1 MSASSQSRPCALKD
15 LIGPY
20 TLDALERREAE
31 SLQAHLSTCAE
42 CWQEYQSLAPVTS
55 ALTSWRNEV
64 LPPLAPMWDRL
75 LQRIDGRVQQERTA
89 PAFVPVSTG
98 STPWPEPRWEAV
110 APGIS
115 CRLLSTDAATDRVS
129 MLVRLDEGASYPP
142 HQHAGVE
149 ELYLLQGELWIDD
162 RQLFPG
168 DYNRAERGSSDQRV
182 WSATGCMCLLITSAS
197 DQLRQP

>member
-1 MSASSQSRPCALKD
+1 MSSSSQNRPCALKD

-20 TLDALERREAE
+20 TLDALERDEAR
-31 SLQAHLSTCAE
+31 SMQAHLGTCSE

-64 LPPLAPMWDRL
+64 LPPLAPLWDRL
-75 LQRIDGRVQQERTA
+75 LQRIEGQVQTELMA
-89 PAFVPVSTG
+89 PSFVSG
-98 STPWPEPRWEAV
+98 SSGSAQSPELRWEDV

-115 CRLLSTDAATDRVS
+115 CKLLSTDAAMDRVS
-129 MLVRLDEGASYPP
+129 MLVRLKEGASYPP

-168 DYNRAERGSSDQRV
+168 DYNRAERGTSDQRV
-182 WSATGCMCLLITSAS
+182 WSPTGCMCLLITSAS
-197 DQLRQP
+197 DQLR

>member
-1 MSASSQSRPCALKD
+1 MSSSQNSPCGLKD

-20 TLDALERREAE
+20 TLDALERREAQ
-31 SLQAHLSTCAE
+31 SIRAHLSTCSE
-42 CWQEYQSLAPVTS
+42 CWQEYQSLAPVTT

-75 LQRIDGRVQQERTA
+75 LQRIDGQKQKERTA
-89 PAFVPVSTG
+89 PSSVAASAG
-98 STPWPEPRWEAV
+98 SSQWPEPHWEDV

-129 MLVRLDEGASYPP
+129 MLVRLAEGASYPP
-142 HQHAGVE
+142 HQHADVE

-168 DYNRAERGSSDQRV
+168 DYNRAERGTSDQRV
-182 WSATGCMCLLITSAS
+182 WSPTGCMCLLITSTS
-197 DQLRQP
+197 DQLG

>member
-1 MSASSQSRPCALKD
+1 MSSSQNGPCTLKD

-20 TLDALERREAE
+20 TLDALERREAQ
-31 SLQAHLSTCAE
+31 SIQAHLSTCSE

-64 LPPLAPMWDRL
+64 LPPPAPMWDLL
-75 LQRIDGRVQQERTA
+75 LQRIDGQKQKECAA
-89 PAFVPVSTG
+89 PSSVAASEG
-98 STPWPEPRWEAV
+98 SSQWPEPHWEDV

-115 CRLLSTDAATDRVS
+115 CRLLSTDAATERVS
-129 MLVRLDEGASYPP
+129 MLVRLAEGASYPP

-149 ELYLLQGELWIDD
+149 ELYLLQGTLWIDD

-168 DYNRAERGSSDQRV
+168 DYNRAEQGTSDQRV
-182 WSATGCMCLLITSAS
+182 WSPTGCMCLLITSTS
-197 DQLRQP
+197 DQLR

>member
-1 MSASSQSRPCALKD
+1 MSSPKNGPCALKD

-20 TLDALERREAE
+20 TLDALERHEAQ
-31 SLQAHLSTCAE
+31 SMQAHLPTCPE
-42 CWQEYQSLAPVTS
+42 CWREYQSLTPVTS

-75 LQRIDGRVQQERTA
+75 LQRIDGQAPRKSA
-89 PAFVPVSTG
+89 PASVASVSTG
-98 STPWPEPRWEAV
+98 ASHWPESSWEDV

-115 CRLLSTDAATDRVS
+115 CRLLSTDAAADRVS
-129 MLVRLDEGASYPP
+129 MLVRLAEGASYPP

-162 RQLFPG
+162 RQLLAG
-168 DYNRAERGSSDQRV
+168 DYNRAEQGTSDQRV
-182 WSATGCMCLLITSAS
+182 WSPTGCMCLLITSTA
-197 DQLRQP
+197 DQLR